1 MGKSKSASKKT
12 VGYLYAAYQ
21 GGLKA
26 GVMRVGHTEVHP
38 DTVFPSLK
46 EQYGNDVKC
55 SYVKTST
62 PSTHFDDLLSEL
74 ENSKY
79 HESSGLVHNV
89 KVTDVVAA
97 MKTVTGAKTASKLV
111 SAEKDEDEEEDVTQ
125 TKAKEGKAGK
135 NKKAAKVEA
144 EVEESGEESE
154 ADEAEEADET
164 EAEES
169 AESGAESEEEEVEV
183 PVVKV
188 KSKAKGGKNT
198 KGKAKGGKKANKSK

>member
-1 MGKSKSASKKT
+1 MGKSKSSSKT

-26 GVMRVGHTEVHP
+26 GVMRVGYSDNHP

-62 PSTHFDDLLSEL
+62 PEAHFEDLLSEL
-74 ENSKY
+74 DDNKY

-89 KVTDVVAA
+89 KVTEVVSTL
-97 MKTVTGAKTASKLV
+97 KTVTGAKTASKLV
-111 SAEKDEDEEEDVTQ
+111 SAERDDDDEEP
-125 TKAKEGKAGK
+125 TKSKSKAKAGK
-135 NKKAAKVEA
+135 ANSKKGKKV
-144 EVEESGEESE
+144 VKEESE
-154 ADEAEEADET
+154 SESESEDESEEADET
-164 EAEES
+164 EGEES
-169 AESGAESEEEEVEV
+169 ADSNEESDEEVEV

-188 KSKAKGGKNT
+188 KGKSKGGKNT
-198 KGKAKGGKKANKSK
+198 KNAKGKGKKGGKSKSK